1 MYKLKLI
8 FVAHFS
14 KLYSDVYHVYIIG
27 DFGRTATFDF
37 CKIFIDEE
45 KRIIQEMLGG
55 KDFYDEYRRTMLTI
69 HSYLPMIKEK
79 QISNFYKSGNYIN
92 DSILIGFPDGMSINT
107 AIEKLCVML
116 ISFLQNKDN
125 ISTKKVI
132 TLPCNTLSPALLKIK
147 EFVNDFDQITKLAER
162 HKLTITKRDVQHIVE
177 NDSLEFV
184 TVAEAVINYV
194 TKNKYDFVLPLGT
207 SGITNIYMNE
217 ISRTKSKIKLIEV
230 SEKLQDFVFKTITAS
245 ISNSEV
251 EIKKQT
257 QNIKNEI
264 GIIKQQYKGSIAIIE
279 ACTDLNMGIGI
290 VSLKLYAEYIASSIY
305 FNE

>member
-1 MYKLKLI
+1 
-8 FVAHFS
+8 
-14 KLYSDVYHVYIIG
+14 
-27 DFGRTATFDF
+27 
-37 CKIFIDEE
+37 
-45 KRIIQEMLGG
+45 
-55 KDFYDEYRRTMLTI
+55 MLTI

>member
-1 MYKLKLI
+1 VFLPLFLSFNI
-8 FVAHFS
+8 PFIHNGELRGRSRRAQRDANN
-14 KLYSDVYHVYIIG
+14 YSTNI
-27 DFGRTATFDF
+27 
-37 CKIFIDEE
+37 
-45 KRIIQEMLGG
+45 RI
-55 KDFYDEYRRTMLTI
+55 
-69 HSYLPMIKEK
+69 
-79 QISNFYKSGNYIN
+79 
-92 DSILIGFPDGMSINT
+92 
-107 AIEKLCVML
+107 
-116 ISFLQNKDN
+116 
-125 ISTKKVI
+125 
-132 TLPCNTLSPALLKIK
+132 LLKIK

-264 GIIKQQYKGSIAIIE
+264 GIIKQQYKGSIAI
-279 ACTDLNMGIGI
+279 N
-290 VSLKLYAEYIASSIY
+290 
-305 FNE
+305 